1 MSRYLIARRYA
12 KVLLDLG
19 EKAGSAPAV
28 GQELDRIAAL
38 VTGNADLSRLAVSP
52 MQTPKKK
59 AIVFDAV
66 LASADATDL
75 LRRFFKVVAEAG
87 RLDCTAAI
95 RLAFHELA
103 DERAGIVEAKVA
115 SAQPLSDAQAQA
127 LSQALAKRTGKIVRL
142 AFRQDPTLIGGL
154 KVQVGSTVL
163 DASLRGKLA
172 QIKQQLLTA

>member
-1 MSRYLIARRYA
+1 VSRYLVARRYA

-19 EKAGSAPAV
+19 EKAGKAKEV

-38 VTGNADLSRLAVSP
+38 VEGNTDLNRLALSP
-52 MQTPKKK
+52 LVTPKRK
-59 AIVFDAV
+59 ADVFDAV
-66 LASADATDL
+66 LASANTSDL

-95 RLAFHELA
+95 RQAFHELA
-103 DERAGIVEAKVA
+103 DARAGIVEAKVA

-127 LSQALAKRTGKIVRL
+127 LSQALAKRTGKTIRL
-142 AFRQDPTLIGGL
+142 VFRQDPALIGGL

>member
-1 MSRYLIARRYA
+1 MSRYLVARRYA

-19 EKAGSAPAV
+19 EKAGKAKEV

-38 VTGNADLSRLAVSP
+38 VDGNADLSRLALSP
-52 MQTPKKK
+52 LVTPKRKGE
-59 AIVFDAV
+59 VFDAV
-66 LASADATDL
+66 LASANASDL

-87 RLDCTAAI
+87 RLDCTAPI
-95 RLAFHELA
+95 RQAYHELA
-103 DERAGIVEAKVA
+103 DARAGIVEAKVA
-115 SAQPLSDAQAQA
+115 SAHALSEGQAQA
-127 LSQALAKRTGKIVRL
+127 LSLALAKRTGMTVRL
-142 AFRQDPTLIGGL
+142 AFRQDPSLIGGL